1 MAHKS
6 DFRNP
11 LIDYLLPRALERP
24 TFPSAILYLAFV
36 MKSRSNYAPT
46 SRNTTLEHDIVTDP
60 ELGLHLEKEALSD
73 AENSLVQAADSS
85 LSLNTLATLLIVCNA
100 YIASSNSQSFLS
112 A

>member
-11 LIDYLLPRALERP
+11 LIDYLLPLERP